1 MKMEDYKDKEKE
13 EKEELQDRVT
23 YLLQEYDDHR
33 DAIKAMIIDLEKI
46 RERID
51 VLIPNTLDARYI
63 RFFEEKVKSITGLF
77 ITLLEMRKEIAKS
90 VKDEI
95 DIRRKVRSDEKGI
108 DLEDMLDV
116 RSMANKID
124 DFKKKTKKVQKSRIE
139 DIEKQTID
147 ENIEIPG
154 LTDAAGRKVND

>member
-1 MKMEDYKDKEKE
+1 MEDYRDK
-13 EKEELQDRVT
+13 EKEELQDRVN

-33 DAIKAMIIDLEKI
+33 DAIKVMIVDLEKI
-46 RERID
+46 REKID
-51 VLIPNTLDARYI
+51 ILIPDTLDARYI

-124 DFKKKTKKVQKSRIE
+124 DFTKKAKKVQNNRVEEIK
-139 DIEKQTID
+139 KQTID

-154 LTDAAGRKVND
+154 LTDAAGRSVNE